1 MVLEFIPK
9 FEGRRVRIVYDQT
22 HPAISLAFHHILPEF
37 KNKRL
42 IIAVYSDSMCR
53 KLREHYDFISKHS
66 PNIAKILDKAYF
78 VKVGRKD
85 SVPFGRIYE
94 FIPED
99 TISKEFERLEISAC
113 KLREEDIVFVFGF
126 HLMFAIYGRWIFRK
140 IIRIFDLLPERIT
153 LISISPYGLHD
164 YSTSRTID
172 KFFDV
177 VIRIV
182 KEEEPLDFGQD
193 IYIIGVEESVTR
205 EIKPGFERFKIL
217 PDGRLSKL

>member
-1 MVLEFIPK
+1 MVLELIPK

-22 HPAISLAFHHILPEF
+22 YPAISLAFYHILPEF
-37 KNKRL
+37 KDKRL

-53 KLREHYDFISKHS
+53 KLREHYEFISKHS
-66 PNIAKILDKAYF
+66 PQVAEILDKAYF

-85 SVPFGRIYE
+85 SVPFGRLYE
-94 FIPED
+94 FVPED
-99 TISKEFERLEISAC
+99 DISKEFERLEISAG
-113 KLREEDIVFVFGF
+113 KLREKDVVFVFGF
-126 HLMFAIYGRWIFRK
+126 YLMFAIYGRWMLRK
-140 IIRIFDLLPERIT
+140 MVRILDLLPENLT
-153 LISISPYGLHD
+153 LISLSPYGLYD
-164 YSTSRTID
+164 YSTSRVID

-217 PDGRLSKL
+217 PNGKLSKL